1 MTTLTPLHPPA
12 PRPREPLGRSLRVA
26 LTIVGA
32 VLALLAGAGASRA
45 ERPKPSEPPVN
56 TQTPSVS
63 GQTTDGEPLVADRG
77 EWSGDTPIAYAY
89 QWRRCD
95 SSGAACSE
103 IAGATGKSYV
113 LRPDDVGSRLRVTV
127 TAKNEK
133 GSASAESAPTG
144 VVSAAAPVSV
154 GIPSI
159 SGVPEVGQTL
169 TGRQGTW
176 TGTPAIEYAW
186 QWRRCDASG
195 AGCADIPDATGPSY
209 QLSPEDEAKALR
221 LRVTATNAAG
231 SASADSDPTAAVA
244 PSSGGPKSNV
254 PPEAAFVFFPAHPVV
269 GEEIDLVSISSDPDG
284 ALAQQQW
291 DFDEDGQFD
300 DASGV
305 RATHAF
311 GSAGA
316 HTVRLRVTDS
326 SGAVDVSSQVIDVSA
341 PPPPIGPVST
351 PAETVS
357 PVVAPLAQP
366 PSTGAAPPQSPLLA
380 MSPFPIVRIVGQLV
394 SNGVLI
400 RVVSVRA
407 PRGAV
412 VEVRCR
418 GALCPV
424 RRLRTKL
431 RSGRLRLRRLE
442 GLLGA
447 GARIELFVRQP
458 GRVGKYTR
466 FRARPGRLPA
476 RLDACLPPGAPRPAR
491 CAGA

>member
-1 MTTLTPLHPPA
+1 
-12 PRPREPLGRSLRVA
+12 
-26 LTIVGA
+26 
-32 VLALLAGAGASRA
+32 
-45 ERPKPSEPPVN
+45 VN
-56 TQTPSVS
+56 TQAPSVS
-63 GQTTDGEPLVADRG
+63 GQPTDGETLVADRG
-77 EWSGDTPIAYAY
+77 EWSGDTPIAYTY

-113 LRPDDVGSRLRVTV
+113 LRPDDVGARLRVTV

-133 GSASAESAPTG
+133 GSASAESEPTG
-144 VVSAAAPVSV
+144 VVSAAAPVNAA
-154 GIPSI
+154 IPSV

-195 AGCADIPDATGPSY
+195 AGCADIPGATGASY

-231 SASADSDPTAAVA
+231 SASADSAPTAAVA
-244 PSSGGPKSNV
+244 QSSGGAKSNA

-269 GEEIDLVSISSDPDG
+269 GEAIDLVSISSDPDG

-300 DASGV
+300 DASGI

-341 PPPPIGPVST
+341 PPQPIGPVVIT
-351 PAETVS
+351 PSETVN
-357 PVVAPLAQP
+357 PVAPLAQP
-366 PSTGAAPPQSPLLA
+366 PSTGAAPAQSPVLV

-394 SNGVLI
+394 SSGVLI

-407 PRGAV
+407 PRGAI
-412 VEVRCR
+412 VEVRCH

-424 RRLRTKL
+424 RRLRKKL
-431 RSGRLRLRRLE
+431 SSGRLRLRRLE

-447 GARIELFVRQP
+447 GARIALFVRQP